1 MQAFREEPRLFLDD
15 LHFFIHSMCAI
26 SRRNQT
32 IPVTTTIKKP
42 APRRCAVSH
51 PANKPTPTRHGD
63 VLTWAT
69 DLDDRTLAQAHRT
82 ANLDFVY
89 KPLALMADAHLGMG
103 ATIGSV
109 VATEDSII
117 PAAVGVDIG
126 CGMVA
131 QKTVLT
137 REQIDAHLPN
147 IHNGIRKAIPSGQPR
162 RGDRNAGSHPTGV
175 RSKALDRLVRT
186 APPVQSDRF
195 NANKIAAQFGTLGGG
210 NHFVELT
217 VDETDQVWVV
227 LHSGSRGPGNLFAQE
242 HIGKARN
249 AMKKVLDEPL
259 ADPDLAHFVQGT
271 NEFDKYIYGMLWAQ
285 DYALENRG
293 QMMHA
298 VMQVIARVM
307 HDSDLVPHVSVSADS
322 AVDGAQIQCHH
333 NYASCE
339 VHHDREMWVTRKG
352 AIDASAGKWGI
363 IPGSMATGSF
373 VVSGCGN
380 PDSYRSASHGAGRRM
395 SRTAARKQLSVQ
407 SLISAMDG
415 IAWNNDAEALLD
427 EHPDAYKDIG
437 EVMDNQSD
445 LVQVEYRLE
454 TILNYKGT

>member
-1 MQAFREEPRLFLDD
+1 MNNTNDNKTTPIRE
-15 LHFFIHSMCAI
+15 S
-26 SRRNQT
+26 
-32 IPVTTTIKKP
+32 
-42 APRRCAVSH
+42 
-51 PANKPTPTRHGD
+51 D

-69 DLDDRTLAQAHRT
+69 DLDAQTLAQAHRT
-82 ANLDFVY
+82 ASLDFVR

-131 QKTVLT
+131 QKTVFT
-137 REQIDAHLPN
+137 REQVNAHLTK
-147 IHNGIRKAIPSGQPR
+147 IHNGIRKAVPSGQPR
-162 RGDRNAGSHPTGV
+162 KGNRNAGSHKTGV

-186 APPVQSDRF
+186 APEVQTDRF
-195 NANKIAAQFGTLGGG
+195 NAKKIASQFGTLGGG

-217 VDETDQVWVV
+217 VDEDDRVWIV

-249 AMKKVLDEPL
+249 VMKKVLDGPL
-259 ADPDLAHFVQGT
+259 VDPDLAHFVQGT
-271 NEFDKYIYGMLWAQ
+271 EAFDQYIHGMLWAQ
-285 DYALENRG
+285 DYALENRAE
-293 QMMHA
+293 MMNA
-298 VMQVIARVM
+298 VVKVVGKVM
-307 HDSDLVPHVSVSADS
+307 EDSDLNHRGFVAD
-322 AVDGAQIQCHH
+322 GKQIQCHH

-339 VHHDREMWVTRKG
+339 MHHGQELWVTRKG
-352 AIDASAGKWGI
+352 AIDASEGKWGV

-373 VVSGCGN
+373 IVSGRGN
-380 PDSYRSASHGAGRRM
+380 PNSYRSASHGAGRKM
-395 SRTAARKQLSVQ
+395 SRTAARKKLSVA
-407 SLISAMDG
+407 SLVEAMDG

-445 LVQVEYRLE
+445 LVKIEHRLE